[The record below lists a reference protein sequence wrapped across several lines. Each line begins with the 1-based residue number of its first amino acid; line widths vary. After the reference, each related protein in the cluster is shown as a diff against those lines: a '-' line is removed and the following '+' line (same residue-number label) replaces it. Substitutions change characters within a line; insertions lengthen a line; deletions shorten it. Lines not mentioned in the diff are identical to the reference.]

1 MEQEKEKSEEKI
13 IIKKLTTFNDGFVC
27 KLTNRKIIT
36 RQLEDKSWNISIAKL
51 RDKNEDLKP
60 YIENG
65 YRIIRN
71 RITVLDFNL
80 SNEAF
85 LAMVVGYVEYEKKER
100 S

>member
-13 IIKKLTTFNDGFVC
+13 IIKKVTTFNDGFVC
-27 KLTNRKIIT
+27 KLTNRKIIAK
-36 RQLEDKSWNISIAKL
+36 QCEDKSWDISIIML

-60 YIENG
+60 YIEDG

-71 RITVLDFNL
+71 RITSLDFNL

-85 LAMVVGYVEYEKKER
+85 LAMAVGYVEYDRKER